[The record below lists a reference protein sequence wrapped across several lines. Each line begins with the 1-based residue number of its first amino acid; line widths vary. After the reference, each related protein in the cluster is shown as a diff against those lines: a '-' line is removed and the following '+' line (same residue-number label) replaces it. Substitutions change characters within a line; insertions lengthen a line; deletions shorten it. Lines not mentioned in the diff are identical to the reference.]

1 MTMTLTPNR
10 KKEVL
15 TFKNEN
21 NLTVPDPF
29 TCEPVPLETTVL
41 IMSKNSVSPVVTPF
55 LRDNA
60 RFLAYRDDINSI
72 H

>member
-15 TFKNEN
+15 TLKNEN

-41 IMSKNSVSPVVTPF
+41 IIPRI
-55 LRDNA
+55 L
-60 RFLAYRDDINSI
+60 
-72 H
+72 